1 MNILKNKSYR
11 TYDYTSRYSTYP
23 YYYNTLDKKYI
34 YGITGQLSD
43 ETEYTLHYVTDRDTL
58 DSLALYY
65 YGRPDLYWIIA
76 DFNRIQDP
84 YINLFETYNYIY
96 IPSLSGVKY
105 KK

>member
-23 YYYNTLDKKYI
+23 YYYNKHNKKYI

-84 YINLFETYNYIY
+84 YINLFEKYNYIY

>member
-11 TYDYTSRYSTYP
+11 TYNYTSRYSTYP

-43 ETEYTLHYVTDRDTL
+43 KTEYTLHYVTDRDTL

-84 YINLFETYNYIY
+84 YINLFEKYNYIY

>member
-65 YGRPDLYWIIA
+65 YGRPDLY
-76 DFNRIQDP
+76 
-84 YINLFETYNYIY
+84 
-96 IPSLSGVKY
+96 
-105 KK
+105 

>member
-43 ETEYTLHYVTDRDTL
+43 ETEYTLHYVTDKDTL

-84 YINLFETYNYIY
+84 YINLFEKYNYIY

>member
-11 TYDYTSRYSTYP
+11 TYDYTSRYSTYH
-23 YYYNTLDKKYI
+23 YYYNKLDKKYI

-84 YINLFETYNYIY
+84 YINLFEKYNYIY

>member
-11 TYDYTSRYSTYP
+11 TYDYTSRYWTYP

-43 ETEYTLHYVTDRDTL
+43 ETEYTLHYVTDKDTL

-84 YINLFETYNYIY
+84 YINLFEKYNYIY

>member
-11 TYDYTSRYSTYP
+11 TYNYTSRYSTYP

-84 YINLFETYNYIY
+84 YINLFEKYNYIY

>member
-43 ETEYTLHYVTDRDTL
+43 KTEYTLHYVTDRDTL

-84 YINLFETYNYIY
+84 YINLFEKYNYIY

>member
-23 YYYNTLDKKYI
+23 YYYNTIDKKYI

-84 YINLFETYNYIY
+84 YINLFEKYNYIY

>member
-1 MNILKNKSYR
+1 MKVCGEVWKCVA
-11 TYDYTSRYSTYP
+11 
-23 YYYNTLDKKYI
+23 KYE
-34 YGITGQLSD
+34 S
-43 ETEYTLHYVTDRDTL
+43 EYTLHYVTDRDTL

-84 YINLFETYNYIY
+84 YINLFEKYNYIY

>member
-43 ETEYTLHYVTDRDTL
+43 ETEYTLHYVTHKDTL

-84 YINLFETYNYIY
+84 YINLFEKYNYIY

>member
-84 YINLFETYNYIY
+84 YINLFEKYNYIY